1 MWKSY
6 IKPKTMKKITT
17 FCLTALFIFVLSSCK
32 NEPVKN
38 KKETEPDRL
47 KIVSLTPSITKQLN
61 LLEVQDFVVGHTS
74 YCPAKNLDSSE
85 VVASATEVN
94 IEKIATIKPDVVLVS
109 TLTKQKVVKTL
120 RKLNVKVKYL
130 DMPGSFNEICS
141 QLIKIGNI
149 VNRKEEAEGIVKKQ
163 RTKLD
168 SIRAKI
174 PAGDTLK
181 YFIEIG
187 ANPLFAATSD
197 SFMHD
202 YIKYVNGK
210 NIAAGLKT
218 GTISRENVLVKNPDV
233 IIIVTMGIVGKEE
246 KEVWR
251 EYPNLSANQKNKIFI
266 IDSDKACS
274 PTPVSFVEVTEKIV
288 DLVYFGEQE
297 NQDS

>member
-1 MWKSY
+1 MKKFLTGLMAIFLLEKTINLTNLQKKNWNRLEKRLINTWKLFLCFIKIQNQLKMWKSY

-17 FCLTALFIFVLSSCK
+17 FCLTALFIFALSSCK

-61 LLEVQDFVVGHTS
+61 LLEVQGFVVGHTS

-120 RKLNVKVKYL
+120 RKLNIKVKYL

-181 YFIEIG
+181 YFIEI
-187 ANPLFAATSD
+187 
-197 SFMHD
+197 
-202 YIKYVNGK
+202 
-210 NIAAGLKT
+210 
-218 GTISRENVLVKNPDV
+218 
-233 IIIVTMGIVGKEE
+233 
-246 KEVWR
+246 
-251 EYPNLSANQKNKIFI
+251 
-266 IDSDKACS
+266 
-274 PTPVSFVEVTEKIV
+274 
-288 DLVYFGEQE
+288 
-297 NQDS
+297 